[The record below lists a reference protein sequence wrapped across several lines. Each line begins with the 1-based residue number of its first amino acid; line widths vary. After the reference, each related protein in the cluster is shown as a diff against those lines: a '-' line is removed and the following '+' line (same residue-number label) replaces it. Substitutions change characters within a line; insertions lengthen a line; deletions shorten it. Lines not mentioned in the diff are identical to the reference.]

1 MSQKRTVINRSFLIE
16 KKGKEIMNDIL
27 KKLPEENEDQ
37 YIWKVGQAK
46 DAGLIDSTWEGLA
59 PRLNTELGIEETEWR
74 GSSAFRKAYR
84 WMQRAYDNVFRQNG
98 FVGVQG
104 DELDIKKRD
113 LEKEK
118 IKLRTEKL
126 EYNRW
131 LREEA
136 RDELICEK
144 ICNEIRATRALD
156 VPSPIIIDK
165 ASRSAVLAF
174 GDEHYATEFTI
185 YGLYGEII
193 NSYSPEIFEQ
203 RMWDL
208 FYQVVDIIQKEEL
221 TTLYVFALGDFT
233 DGILRCSQLMKL
245 RYGVVEGTVKYANF
259 IANWLN
265 ELSKYVKVKYQM
277 VYGNHSE
284 LRMLGQPKGTFK
296 EDNTGMFVRE
306 MIKAYLGNNPN
317 FEMNINP
324 TGLIFDNIE
333 GLNVLGIHGE
343 VKNMENAIK
352 DFSNTYNT
360 NIQIL
365 IGGHMHH
372 YKAETVGIN
381 KDVINVPSI
390 IGIDDYSMSLNKTSN
405 PGAVLFCVEE
415 NKGVTLEYKIK
426 L

>member
-1 MSQKRTVINRSFLIE
+1 MSN
-16 KKGKEIMNDIL
+16 IL
-27 KKLPEENEDQ
+27 KKLPEENEAQ
-37 YIWKVGQAK
+37 YIFRLGQLK
-46 DAGLIDSTWEGLA
+46 DSGVITDTWESIN
-59 PRLNTELGIEETEWR
+59 PTINRELGIEEENWR
-74 GSSAFRKAYR
+74 DVSSFRKRYRNYLDAYE
-84 WMQRAYDNVFRQNG
+84 QIFS
-98 FVGVQG
+98 
-104 DELDIKKRD
+104 
-113 LEKEK
+113 KEK
-118 IKLRTEKL
+118 FSTDQTGEYTNRKRELQKLKTQIQTEKL
-126 EYNRW
+126 EYNKW

-144 ICNEIRATRALD
+144 ICNAIKSNNTLVSPDPIVIDRAN
-156 VPSPIIIDK
+156 
-165 ASRSAVLAF
+165 RSAVLAF
-174 GDEHYATEFTI
+174 GDEHYAAEFTI
-185 YGLYGEII
+185 YGLHGEIL

-208 FYQVVDIIQKEEL
+208 LYQTIDIIQKEHL

-233 DGILRCSQLMKL
+233 DGILRCGQLMKL

-265 ELSKYVKVKYQM
+265 ELTKYVKVKYQM
-277 VYGNHSE
+277 TYGNHSE
-284 LRMLGQPKGTFK
+284 LRMLSQPKGTFK
-296 EDNTGMFVRE
+296 EENTGMFVRE
-306 MIKAYLGNNPN
+306 MIKTYLENNPN
-317 FEMNINP
+317 FEMIVNP

-360 NIQIL
+360 NISIL

-372 YKAETVGIN
+372 YRAQTVGVN

>member
-1 MSQKRTVINRSFLIE
+1 
-16 KKGKEIMNDIL
+16 MNDIL

-46 DAGLIDSTWEGLA
+46 DAGLIDSTWEDLT
-59 PRLNTELGIEETEWR
+59 PRLNAELGIDETEWR

-98 FVGVQG
+98 FIGTQG
-104 DELDIKKRD
+104 DELDVKKRA

-144 ICNEIRATRALD
+144 IVQAIKSNNSLIAPE
-156 VPSPIIIDK
+156 PIIVDT
-165 ASRSAVLAF
+165 ASRSGVLAF
-174 GDEHYATEFTI
+174 GDEHYAAEFSI

-208 FYQVVDIIQKEEL
+208 FYQTVDIIEKEKL

-245 RYGVVEGTVKYANF
+245 RYGVVEGTVRYANF
-259 IANWLN
+259 IAHWLN
-265 ELSKYVKVKYQM
+265 QLSRYVKVKYQM

-296 EDNTGMFVRE
+296 EENTGMFVRE
-306 MIKAYLGNNPN
+306 MIKTYLAGNPN
-317 FEMNINP
+317 FEMVINP

-333 GLNVLGIHGE
+333 GFNVLGIHGE
-343 VKNMENAIK
+343 VRNMENAIK

-372 YKAETVGIN
+372 YKAETVGVN

-405 PGAVLFCVEE
+405 PGAVLFCIEE

>member
-1 MSQKRTVINRSFLIE
+1 
-16 KKGKEIMNDIL
+16 MNDIL

-37 YIWKVGQAK
+37 CIWKVGQAK
-46 DAGLIDSTWEGLA
+46 DAGLIDSTWEDLT
-59 PRLNTELGIEETEWR
+59 PRLNAELGIDETEWR

-98 FVGVQG
+98 FIGTQG
-104 DELDIKKRD
+104 DELDVKKRA

-144 ICNEIRATRALD
+144 ICNEIRSTHSLD
-156 VPSPIIIDK
+156 IPKPIIVDK
-165 ASRSAVLAF
+165 ANRSAVLAF
-174 GDEHYATEFTI
+174 GDEHYSAEFTI

-208 FYQVVDIIQKEEL
+208 FYQVIDIIQKEEL
-221 TTLYVFALGDFT
+221 TTLHVFALGDFT

-265 ELSKYVKVKYQM
+265 ELSKYVKIKYQM

-296 EDNTGMFVRE
+296 EENTGMFVRE
-306 MIKAYLGNNPN
+306 MIRAYLEKNPN
-317 FEMNINP
+317 FEMVINP

-333 GLNVLGIHGE
+333 GFNVLGIHGE
-343 VKNMENAIK
+343 VRNMESAIK

-381 KDVINVPSI
+381 KDVINVPSV

-405 PGAVLFCVEE
+405 PGATLFCVEE

>member
-1 MSQKRTVINRSFLIE
+1 
-16 KKGKEIMNDIL
+16 MNDIL

-46 DAGLIDSTWEGLA
+46 DAGLIDSTWEDLT
-59 PRLNTELGIEETEWR
+59 PRLNTELGIDETEWR

-98 FVGVQG
+98 FIGMQG
-104 DELDIKKRD
+104 DELDAKNRELKKTLIKVQ
-113 LEKEK
+113 
-118 IKLRTEKL
+118 TEKL
-126 EYNRW
+126 EYSRW

-156 VPSPIIIDK
+156 VPKPIVVDK
-165 ASRSAVLAF
+165 ANRSAVLAF
-174 GDEHYATEFTI
+174 GDEHYAAEFTI

-208 FYQVVDIIQKEEL
+208 FYQVIDIVQNEGL

-265 ELSKYVKVKYQM
+265 ELSKYVNVKYQM

-296 EDNTGMFVRE
+296 EENTGMFVRE
-306 MIKAYLGNNPN
+306 MIKAYLEKNPN
-317 FEMNINP
+317 FEMIINP

-365 IGGHMHH
+365 LGGHMHH
-372 YKAETVGIN
+372 YKAETVGVN

-405 PGAVLFCVEE
+405 PGAVLFCIEE

>member
-1 MSQKRTVINRSFLIE
+1 MS
-16 KKGKEIMNDIL
+16 DIL
-27 KKLPEENEDQ
+27 KKLPEENEAQ
-37 YIWKVGQAK
+37 YIFRIGQAK
-46 DAGLIDSTWEGLA
+46 DNGLITDTWETLS
-59 PRLNTELGIEETEWR
+59 PILNTELGYDEEDWKGESAWRKRYRNYLEAYENIFSKTQFSESRLSDIEEQKREID
-74 GSSAFRKAYR
+74 KAR
-84 WMQRAYDNVFRQNG
+84 M
-98 FVGVQG
+98 
-104 DELDIKKRD
+104 
-113 LEKEK
+113 
-118 IKLRTEKL
+118 KLQTEKL

-136 RDELICEK
+136 RDEMIAEK
-144 ICNEIRATRALD
+144 IVTAVKELQPLD
-156 VPSPIIIDK
+156 VPKPIITDK
-165 ASRSAVLAF
+165 PSRSAVLAF
-174 GDEHYATEFTI
+174 GDEHFSTEFTI

-208 FYQVVDIIQKEEL
+208 FYKVVDIIKKEDL

-259 IANWLN
+259 ISNWLN
-265 ELSKYVKVKYQM
+265 ELSKYVNIKYQM
-277 VYGNHSE
+277 VFGNHSE

-296 EDNTGMFVRE
+296 DDNTGLFVRE
-306 MIKAYLGNNPN
+306 IIKTRLEDNPN
-317 FEMNINP
+317 FEMTINP

-333 GLNVLGIHGE
+333 GFNVLAIHGE
-343 VKNMENAIK
+343 VRNMENAIK

-372 YKAETVGIN
+372 YKAETVGVN
-381 KDVINVPSI
+381 REVINVPSV
-390 IGIDDYSMSLNKTSN
+390 IGIDDYSMTLNKTSN
-405 PGAVLFCVEE
+405 PGASLFLIEE
-415 NKGVTLEYKIK
+415 NKGVTVDYKIK

>member
-1 MSQKRTVINRSFLIE
+1 MI
-16 KKGKEIMNDIL
+16 NDIL
-27 KKLPEENEDQ
+27 IRLPN
-37 YIWKVGQAK
+37 
-46 DAGLIDSTWEGLA
+46 
-59 PRLNTELGIEETEWR
+59 ETEEECLFR
-74 GSSAFRKAYR
+74 IGSAKRDGLLDATWVEIADFMNTTFREREEEYFCESAYR
-84 WMQRAYDNVFRQNG
+84 KKYKNYIDAKEMFTKQEATSDG
-98 FVGVQG
+98 TA
-104 DELDIKKRD
+104 DELTA
-113 LEKEK
+113 
-118 IKLRTEKL
+118 KLREINKERVKLQTEKL

-144 ICNEIRATRALD
+144 ICSAIKECNSLIAPE
-156 VPSPIIIDK
+156 PIIVNK
-165 ASRSAVLAF
+165 SSRSAILAF
-174 GDEHYATEFTI
+174 GDEHYAAEFTI
-185 YGLYGEII
+185 YGLHGEII

-203 RMWDL
+203 RMWSL
-208 FYQVVDIIQKEEL
+208 FHKVLDIVKKEDL

-265 ELSKYVKVKYQM
+265 ELSKYVKIKYQM

-296 EDNTGMFVRE
+296 EENTGLFVRE
-306 MIKAYLGNNPN
+306 MINARLENNPN
-317 FEMNINP
+317 FEMVINP
-324 TGLIFDNIE
+324 TGLVFDTIE
-333 GLNVLGIHGE
+333 GFNTLAIHGE
-343 VKNMENAIK
+343 VRNMENAIK

-360 NIQIL
+360 DIRIL

-372 YKAETVGIN
+372 YKAETVGVN
-381 KDVINVPSI
+381 REVVNVPSI

-405 PGAVLFCVEE
+405 PGA
-415 NKGVTLEYKIK
+415 TLLVIEKDAGISVEYKIK

>member
-1 MSQKRTVINRSFLIE
+1 
-16 KKGKEIMNDIL
+16 MNQEIL
-27 KKLPEENEDQ
+27 KRLSNETEDQ
-37 YIWKVGQAK
+37 CVWRIGQAK
-46 DAGLIDSTWEGLA
+46 SNGLLGDMTWVDIAAFLNKEFREDETKYYDSSAYRKKYKNFADAYEGIFSKTNFSQSHL
-59 PRLNTELGIEETEWR
+59 TSIEEQTR
-74 GSSAFRKAYR
+74 
-84 WMQRAYDNVFRQNG
+84 
-98 FVGVQG
+98 
-104 DELDIKKRD
+104 ELN
-113 LEKEK
+113 KERV
-118 IKLRTEKL
+118 KLQTEKL

-136 RDELICEK
+136 RDEMIAEK
-144 ICNEIRATRALD
+144 IVTAVKELQPLD
-156 VPSPIIIDK
+156 VPKPIVADK
-165 ASRSAVLAF
+165 PSRSAVLAF
-174 GDEHYATEFTI
+174 GDEHFSTEFTI

-208 FYQVVDIIQKEEL
+208 FYKVVNIIEKEKL

-259 IANWLN
+259 ISNWLN
-265 ELSKYVKVKYQM
+265 ELSKYVNIKYQM
-277 VYGNHSE
+277 VFGNHSE

-296 EDNTGMFVRE
+296 DDNTGLFVRE
-306 MIKAYLGNNPN
+306 IIKTRLENNPN
-317 FEMNINP
+317 FEMTINP

-333 GLNVLGIHGE
+333 GFNVLAIHGE
-343 VKNMENAIK
+343 VRNMENAIK

-372 YKAETVGIN
+372 YKAETVGVN
-381 KDVINVPSI
+381 REVINVPSV
-390 IGIDDYSMSLNKTSN
+390 IGIDDYSMTLNKTSN
-405 PGAVLFCVEE
+405 PGASLFLIEE
-415 NKGVTLEYKIK
+415 NKGVTVDYKIK

>member
-1 MSQKRTVINRSFLIE
+1 
-16 KKGKEIMNDIL
+16 MNDIL
-27 KKLPEENEDQ
+27 KKLSDENEDQ

-46 DAGLIDSTWEGLA
+46 DAGLIDSTWEDLT
-59 PRLNTELGIEETEWR
+59 PRLNAELGIEETEWR

-98 FVGVQG
+98 FIGVQG
-104 DELDIKKRD
+104 DELDAKNRELKKTLIKVQ
-113 LEKEK
+113 
-118 IKLRTEKL
+118 TEKL
-126 EYNRW
+126 EYSRW

-144 ICNEIRATRALD
+144 ICNEIRATNTLD
-156 VPSPIIIDK
+156 IPKPIIVDK

-203 RMWDL
+203 RMWNL
-208 FYQVVDIIQKEEL
+208 FYQVIDIIQKEGL

-265 ELSKYVKVKYQM
+265 ELSKYVNVKYQM

-296 EDNTGMFVRE
+296 EENTGMFVRE
-306 MIKAYLGNNPN
+306 MIKAYLEKNPN
-317 FEMNINP
+317 FEMIINP

-365 IGGHMHH
+365 LGGHMHH
-372 YKAETVGIN
+372 YKAETVGVN

-405 PGAVLFCVEE
+405 PGAVLFCIEE

>member
-1 MSQKRTVINRSFLIE
+1 
-16 KKGKEIMNDIL
+16 MNDIL
-27 KKLPEENEDQ
+27 KKLSNENEDQ

-46 DAGLIDSTWEGLA
+46 DAGLIDSTWEDLT
-59 PRLNTELGIEETEWR
+59 PRLNAELGIEETEWR

-98 FVGVQG
+98 FIGVQG
-104 DELDIKKRD
+104 DELDAKNRELKKTLIKVQ
-113 LEKEK
+113 
-118 IKLRTEKL
+118 TEKL
-126 EYNRW
+126 EYNKW

-144 ICNEIRATRALD
+144 ICNEIRANNF
-156 VPSPIIIDK
+156 VSIPGPIVVDK

-174 GDEHYATEFTI
+174 GDEHYAAEFTI

-208 FYQVVDIIQKEEL
+208 FYQVIDIIQKEEL

-296 EDNTGMFVRE
+296 EENTGMFVRE
-306 MIKAYLGNNPN
+306 MISAYLEKNPN
-317 FEMNINP
+317 FEMIVNP
-324 TGLIFDNIE
+324 TGLIFDTIE
-333 GLNVLGIHGE
+333 GFNVLGIHGE
-343 VKNMENAIK
+343 VRNMENAIK

-372 YKAETVGIN
+372 YKAETVGVN

-390 IGIDDYSMSLNKTSN
+390 IGIDSYSMSLNKTSN
-405 PGAVLFCVEE
+405 PGAVLFCIEE
-415 NKGVTLEYKIK
+415 NRGVTLEYKIK

>member
-1 MSQKRTVINRSFLIE
+1 MV
-16 KKGKEIMNDIL
+16 NDIL
-27 KKLPEENEDQ
+27 KRLDGETEDQ
-37 YIWKVGQAK
+37 CIWRIGNAK
-46 DAGLIDSTWEGLA
+46 NSGLLGDMTWVEIA
-59 PRLNTELGIEETEWR
+59 NFLNKEFRDDETKYYD
-74 GSSAFRKAYR
+74 SSAYRKKYKNFIDAYEGIFSKTHFLETR
-84 WMQRAYDNVFRQNG
+84 MG
-98 FVGVQG
+98 EMEVQKR
-104 DELDIKKRD
+104 ELDKARM
-113 LEKEK
+113 
-118 IKLRTEKL
+118 KLQTEKL

-136 RDELICEK
+136 RDEMICEK
-144 ICNEIRATRALD
+144 ICSAIRENNSLIH
-156 VPSPIIIDK
+156 PEPIIINK
-165 ASRSAVLAF
+165 SSKSGILAF
-174 GDEHYATEFTI
+174 GDEHYAAEFTI

-193 NSYSPEIFEQ
+193 NSYSPEVFEQ
-203 RMWDL
+203 RMWNL
-208 FYQVVDIIQKEEL
+208 LYKTVDIIKKEGL
-221 TTLYVFALGDFT
+221 TLLYVFALGDFT

-245 RYGVVEGTVKYANF
+245 RYGVVEGSVKYANF

-265 ELSKYVKVKYQM
+265 ELSKYVKIKYQM

-296 EDNTGMFVRE
+296 EDNTGLFVRE
-306 MIKAYLGNNPN
+306 MINARLENNPN
-317 FEMNINP
+317 FEMIINP

-333 GLNVLGIHGE
+333 GFNVLGIHGE
-343 VKNMENAIK
+343 VRNMENAIK

-381 KDVINVPSI
+381 REVVNVPSV

-405 PGAVLFCVEE
+405 PGATLLVVESDV
-415 NKGVTLEYKIK
+415 GISVEYKIK

>member
-1 MSQKRTVINRSFLIE
+1 MN
-16 KKGKEIMNDIL
+16 EIL
-27 KKLPEENEDQ
+27 SKLPEENEDQ
-37 YIWKVGQAK
+37 YIWRVGQAK
-46 DAGLIDSTWEGLA
+46 DAGLVTFTWEELA

-98 FVGVQG
+98 FIGTQG
-104 DELDIKKRD
+104 DELDIKMNQ

-118 IKLRTEKL
+118 IKIQTEKL
-126 EYNRW
+126 ELQRW
-131 LREEA
+131 RREVA

-144 ICNEIRATRALD
+144 ICNEVRANNAI
-156 VPSPIIIDK
+156 VAPQPIVVDK
-165 ASRSAVLAF
+165 AGRSAILAF

-185 YGLYGEII
+185 YGLYGEVI

-208 FYQVVDIIQKEEL
+208 FYKTIDIVEKENL
-221 TTLYVFALGDFT
+221 TTLHVFALGDFT

-265 ELSKYVKVKYQM
+265 ELTKYVRVKYQM

-306 MIKAYLGNNPN
+306 MIRTYLENNPN
-317 FEMNINP
+317 FELIINP

-333 GLNVLGIHGE
+333 GFNVLGIHGE
-343 VKNMENAIK
+343 VRNMESAIK

-365 IGGHMHH
+365 LGGHMHH

-381 KDVINVPSI
+381 KDVINVPSV

-405 PGAVLFCVEE
+405 PGAVLFCIEE

>member
-1 MSQKRTVINRSFLIE
+1 MS
-16 KKGKEIMNDIL
+16 DIL
-27 KKLPEENEDQ
+27 KKLSDENEDQ

-46 DAGLIDSTWEGLA
+46 DAGLIDSTWEDLT
-59 PRLNTELGIEETEWR
+59 PRLNAELGIDETEWR

-98 FVGVQG
+98 FIGVQG
-104 DELDIKKRD
+104 DELDVKKRE
-113 LEKEK
+113 LEKTLVK
-118 IKLRTEKL
+118 VQTEKL

-136 RDELICEK
+136 RDELICDK
-144 ICNEIRATRALD
+144 ICDTIRNNNAL
-156 VPSPIIIDK
+156 VAPQPISIDRK
-165 ASRSAVLAF
+165 SRSAVLAF
-174 GDEHYATEFTI
+174 GDEHYSAEFAI

-208 FYQVVDIIQKEEL
+208 FYQVIDIIQKEDL

-245 RYGVVEGTVKYANF
+245 RYGVIEGTVKYANF

-265 ELSKYVKVKYQM
+265 ELTKYVKVKYQM

-296 EDNTGMFVRE
+296 EENTGMFVRE
-306 MIKAYLGNNPN
+306 MIATYLDGNPN
-317 FEMNINP
+317 FEMIVNP

-333 GLNVLGIHGE
+333 GFNVLGIHGE

-372 YKAETVGIN
+372 YKAETVGVN

-390 IGIDDYSMSLNKTSN
+390 IGIDGYSMSLNKTSN
-405 PGAVLFCVEE
+405 PGAVLFCIEE

>member
-1 MSQKRTVINRSFLIE
+1 
-16 KKGKEIMNDIL
+16 MNDIL
-27 KKLPEENEDQ
+27 KKLSEENEDQ

-46 DAGLIDSTWEGLA
+46 DAGLIDSTWEELT
-59 PRLNTELGIEETEWR
+59 PRLNTELGIDETEWR

-98 FVGVQG
+98 FIGVQG
-104 DELDIKKRD
+104 DELDVKKREV
-113 LEKEK
+113 EKAT

-126 EYNRW
+126 EYNKW

-136 RDELICEK
+136 RDEMICEK
-144 ICNEIRATRALD
+144 ICSEIKANNSLVAPD
-156 VPSPIIIDK
+156 PIIVDK
-165 ASRSAVLAF
+165 PSRSAVLAF

-185 YGLYGEII
+185 YGLYGEIL

-203 RMWDL
+203 RMWEL
-208 FYQVVDIIQKEEL
+208 FYQTVEIIQKEDL

-245 RYGVVEGTVKYANF
+245 RYGVIEGTVRYANF
-259 IANWLN
+259 IAHWLN
-265 ELSKYVKVKYQM
+265 ELTRYVKVKYQM

-296 EDNTGMFVRE
+296 EENTGMFVRE
-306 MIKAYLGNNPN
+306 MIRTYLENNPN
-317 FEMNINP
+317 FEMTINP

-365 IGGHMHH
+365 LGGHMHH
-372 YKAETVGIN
+372 YKAETVGVN

-405 PGAVLFCVEE
+405 PGAVLFCIEE

>member
-1 MSQKRTVINRSFLIE
+1 
-16 KKGKEIMNDIL
+16 MNDIL

-46 DAGLIDSTWEGLA
+46 DSGLIDSTWEELA
-59 PRLNTELGIEETEWR
+59 PRLNAELGIEETEWR

-98 FVGVQG
+98 FIGVQG
-104 DELDIKKRD
+104 DELDIKKRE

-118 IKLRTEKL
+118 VKVQTEKL
-126 EYNRW
+126 EYRRW

-144 ICNEIRATRALD
+144 ICNEIRENSSLIT
-156 VPSPIIIDK
+156 PHPIVVDK
-165 ASRSAVLAF
+165 ANRSAVLAF
-174 GDEHYATEFTI
+174 GDEHYAAEFTI

-208 FYQVVDIIQKEEL
+208 LWQVVDIIQKEEL

-259 IANWLN
+259 IANWIN

-296 EDNTGMFVRE
+296 EENTGMFVRE
-306 MIKAYLGNNPN
+306 MIKAYLEKNPN
-317 FEMNINP
+317 FEMIINP

-343 VKNMENAIK
+343 VRNMEDAIK

-372 YKAETVGIN
+372 YKAETVGVN

>member
-1 MSQKRTVINRSFLIE
+1 ME
-16 KKGKEIMNDIL
+16 DIL
-27 KKLPEENEDQ
+27 KRLTEENESQ
-37 YIWKVGQAK
+37 YIWRIGQAK
-46 DAGLIDSTWEGLA
+46 DAGLIDTSWEELA
-59 PRLNTELGIEETEWR
+59 PRLNSELGLDETEWR
-74 GSSAFRKAYR
+74 GESAFRKRYR
-84 WMQRAYDNVFRQNG
+84 VMQQSYDDVFSKLQFSTSR
-98 FVGVQG
+98 
-104 DELDIKKRD
+104 LSDIEKQTRE

-118 IKLRTEKL
+118 IKLQTEKL

-144 ICNEIRATRALD
+144 ICAAVRENNEIVNPEPL
-156 VPSPIIIDK
+156 IINK
-165 ASRSAVLAF
+165 PTRSAILAF

-185 YGLYGEII
+185 YGLHGEII

-203 RMWDL
+203 RMWNL
-208 FYQVVDIIQKEEL
+208 FYKVVDIINKEEL

-259 IANWLN
+259 ISNWLN
-265 ELSKYVKVKYQM
+265 ELSKYVKIKYQM

-296 EDNTGMFVRE
+296 EENTGLFVRE
-306 MIKAYLGNNPN
+306 MINARLENNPN
-317 FEMNINP
+317 FEMVINP

-333 GLNVLGIHGE
+333 GLNTLAIHGE
-343 VKNMENAIK
+343 VRNMENAIK

-360 NIQIL
+360 DIRIL

-372 YKAETVGIN
+372 YKAETVGVNREI
-381 KDVINVPSI
+381 INVPSI

-405 PGAVLFCVEE
+405 PGATLLVVE
-415 NKGVTLEYKIK
+415 KDAGVSVEYKIK